1 MEEGSTQSASSYDYS
16 IYTLKDSTPFGKEI
30 FISRLFNLSL
40 VIWYTKINKL
50 LIIKNYL
57 NEANIFAIP
66 IMSLFRANI
75 YFSSCGVYN
84 DLFQVQVCA
93 TRLLYT

>member
-1 MEEGSTQSASSYDYS
+1 MIIQ
-16 IYTLKDSTPFGKEI
+16 YTLTDSTPFGKEI

-40 VIWYTKINKL
+40 VFWYTKINKL

-57 NEANIFAIP
+57 NVANIFAIP

-75 YFSSCGVYN
+75 YLSFCGVYK
-84 DLFQVQVCA
+84 DLLQVRA
-93 TRLLYT
+93 TRRLYT